1 MMSRLP
7 QLNPRKLVTALKKA
21 GFEECHQKGS
31 HLILVDEEKDLQT
44 SVPMHSGDIGRG
56 LLKKI
61 LKQAGLTEEKFREL
75 L

>member
-1 MMSRLP
+1 MNRLK
-7 QLNPRKLVTALKKA
+7 QVKARELVFALKQA
-21 GFEECHQKGS
+21 GFVECNQEGS
-31 HLILVDEEKDLQT
+31 HLILIDEDRNLQI

-61 LKQAGLTEEKFREL
+61 LKQAKLTEEEFKKL

>member
-1 MMSRLP
+1 MSRLP
-7 QLNPRKLVTALKKA
+7 QINPRKLVGVLKKA
-21 GFEECHQKGS
+21 GFEEYNQKGS
-31 HLILVDEEKDLQT
+31 HLILVDEERDLQT

-61 LKQAGLTEEKFREL
+61 LKQAELAEEKFREL

>member
-1 MMSRLP
+1 MSRLK
-7 QLNPRKLVTALKKA
+7 QIKARELVAALKQV
-21 GFEECHQKGS
+21 GFVPENQEGS
-31 HLILVDEEKDLQT
+31 HLILVDENRNIQT

-61 LKQAGLTEEKFREL
+61 LKQARLTEEEFRKL

>member
-1 MMSRLP
+1 MSRLR
-7 QLNPRKLVTALKKA
+7 QIKPRELVNALKQA
-21 GFEECHQKGS
+21 GFEEYNQRGS
-31 HLILVDEEKDLQT
+31 HLILVDEERDIQT

-61 LKQAGLTEEKFREL
+61 LKQAKLTEEEFKEL